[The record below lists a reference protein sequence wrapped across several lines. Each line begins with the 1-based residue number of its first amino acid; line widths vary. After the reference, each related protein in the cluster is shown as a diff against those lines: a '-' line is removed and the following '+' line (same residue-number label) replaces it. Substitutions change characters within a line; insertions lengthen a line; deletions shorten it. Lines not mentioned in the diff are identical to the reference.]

1 MNKRAAIYSL
11 IWTTVIV
18 VVVTGIA
25 SITSLFVTQSV
36 AANITLAKTTAQ
48 TTSSATS
55 GASLQPALS
64 VQQASDLAVTSA
76 GPGEKLASDPELL
89 IFNGELAYEAKMQDG
104 SLLYLSAQDGSVR
117 YNSITGTD
125 AATASPDQAV
135 SVAETYINNNQP
147 VAIQWARYQNQIV
160 YAVGFSDGALVL
172 VDRSG
177 NVVAT
182 QLVQ

>member
-1 MNKRAAIYSL
+1 MNKKAAIYSL

-18 VVVTGIA
+18 VVATGIA
-25 SITSLFVTQSV
+25 SINSLFYAKS
-36 AANITLAKTTAQ
+36 ADANLASANTAAQ
-48 TTSSATS
+48 TTSPATS
-55 GASLQPALS
+55 VASLQPAIS
-64 VQQASDLAVTSA
+64 VQQASDLAISSA
-76 GPGEKLASDPELL
+76 GSGEKLASNPELL
-89 IFNGELAYEAKMQDG
+89 IFNGELAYEANMQDG

-117 YNSITGTD
+117 FNSITGTD
-125 AATASPDQAV
+125 AATTSPDQAV

-182 QLVQ
+182 QMVQ

>member
-1 MNKRAAIYSL
+1 MNKRAATYSL
-11 IWTTVIV
+11 ILTTLIV

-25 SITSLFVTQSV
+25 SITSLFVSQNAAASH
-36 AANITLAKTTAQ
+36 ASANINTQ
-48 TTSSATS
+48 TTSSANS
-55 GASLQPALS
+55 GASLQPAIS
-64 VQQASDLAVTSA
+64 VQQASDLAASSA

-89 IFNGELAYEAKMQDG
+89 IFNRELAYEAKMQDG
-104 SLLYLSAQDGSVR
+104 TLLYLSAQDGSVK

-160 YAVGFSDGALVL
+160 YAVGFVNGELVL
-172 VDRSG
+172 VNRAG